1 MTIQPEKLMQMQAEA
16 LEASRQA
23 ATKTLEGWQ
32 KLAQLN
38 LQTARA
44 SRPFRVERLESTRDL
59 SPSARAWLETV
70 SSGML
75 AQNNI

>member
-1 MTIQPEKLMQMQAEA
+1 MNIQPEKLMQMQAEA

-38 LQTARA
+38 LQTARFA
-44 SRPFRVERLESTRDL
+44 RTIERADQRSPGRP
-59 SPSARAWLETV
+59 
-70 SSGML
+70 
-75 AQNNI
+75 